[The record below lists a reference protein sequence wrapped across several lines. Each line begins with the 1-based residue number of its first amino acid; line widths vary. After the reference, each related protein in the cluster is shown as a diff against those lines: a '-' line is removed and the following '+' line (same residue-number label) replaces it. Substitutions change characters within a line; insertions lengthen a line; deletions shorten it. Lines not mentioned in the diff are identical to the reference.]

1 MMDLLLTQCEEKW
14 VAMAAED
21 VEDAMEEETAG
32 EEVAAGMVLVDEDE
46 EGGMEI
52 EDGQMGGGI
61 SNGSW
66 GRN

>member
-1 MMDLLLTQCEEKW
+1 MTDLLLTQCEEKW

-32 EEVAAGMVLVDEDE
+32 EEVAAGMVLVDEE
-46 EGGMEI
+46 EDGGMEI

-61 SNGSW
+61 ANGSW

>member
-32 EEVAAGMVLVDEDE
+32 EEVAAGMVLVDEE
-46 EGGMEI
+46 EDGGMEI
-52 EDGQMGGGI
+52 EDDKMEGGI

>member
-14 VAMAAED
+14 VAMVAEV

-32 EEVAAGMVLVDEDE
+32 EEVAVGMGLVDEE
-46 EGGMEI
+46 EDGGMEI
-52 EDGQMGGGI
+52 EDGQMEGGI
-61 SNGSW
+61 SKGSW

>member
-32 EEVAAGMVLVDEDE
+32 EEVAAGMVLVDEE
-46 EGGMEI
+46 EDGGMEI
-52 EDGQMGGGI
+52 EDGQMEGGN
-61 SNGSW
+61 SDGSW
-66 GRN
+66 GYN

>member
-32 EEVAAGMVLVDEDE
+32 EEVAVGMGLVDEE
-46 EGGMEI
+46 EDGGMEI
-52 EDGQMGGGI
+52 EDGQMEGGI
-61 SNGSW
+61 SKGSW

>member
-32 EEVAAGMVLVDEDE
+32 EEVAAGMVLVDEE
-46 EGGMEI
+46 EDGGMEI